1 MAYLI
6 LIPIL
11 LLFVAGAVGLFLG
24 RKGVNGKTLVGAW
37 LVLVFTLGFIVFA
50 GLVAERESAGR
61 KRIRELAAEIAE
73 QSGGPLGGKQIFLA
87 GYGAEPTPD
96 QKAERE
102 RAKQAIEAV
111 GGSVVDSLSK
121 NIDVVIAL
129 TEADS
134 EQIAKDLEKAEE
146 LEIKETLDLAAF
158 QEALGESL
166 QGYAETISKLR
177 REQISV
183 ETWRNRHWTGNLFKP
198 PKIVPLDDGTGL
210 YGVTEEGTV
219 DFKISGSG
227 EQPLNIGAELAIFAP
242 ELGPQL
248 AFLGVFEVKQAEK
261 LQDNVLSVSIMP
273 LTNPD
278 NHDFNAWRLGAR
290 ENQLLVFE
298 DLPTDR
304 WAADIKPRDGDA
316 APEQTSLEQAVADLT
331 AGKSLPGE
339 YWARVT
345 VKNADAFE
353 ASVFSDDEQPQM
365 QVSEGQEVE
374 LDAQTAQALQ
384 EDGVVTVEEVVRRRL
399 LTDPLTAL
407 RGTRFETNAEG
418 EIPAAGIEGIRRKL
432 SLELASLTLM
442 TDRIGT
448 AHKATESETAAKK
461 KMADD
466 LSDDRDA
473 WLEDLAFAKQAL
485 ATLEDRDEQTTAA
498 LATAR
503 KQIAEKREELVK
515 LTTEILAGA
524 KQRATPASGSGSGG
538 RRVAIP

>member
-1 MAYLI
+1 MDYLI

-11 LLFVAGAVGLFLG
+11 LLFVAGAVGLILG

-37 LVLVFTLGFIVFA
+37 LVLVFTLGFIVLA

-87 GYGAEPTPD
+87 GYGDEPTPD

-102 RAKQAIEAV
+102 GAKQAIEAV
-111 GGSVVDSLSK
+111 GGRVVDRLS
-121 NIDVVIAL
+121 NNTDVIIAL
-129 TEADS
+129 NEGDS
-134 EQIAKDLEKAEE
+134 EQRAKNLEDAEKF
-146 LEIKETLDLAAF
+146 EIKEKLDPDAF
-158 QEALGESL
+158 QKALGESL
-166 QGYAETISKLR
+166 EGYADTISKLR
-177 REQISV
+177 REQISI
-183 ETWRNRHWTGNLFKP
+183 ETWRNRHWTGNLFEP
-198 PKIVPLDDGTGL
+198 PEIVPLDDGTGL

-227 EQPLNIGAELAIFAP
+227 DQPLNIGAELAIFAP

-248 AFLGVFEVKQAEK
+248 AFLGVFEVRQVEK

-273 LTNPD
+273 LTKPD
-278 NHDFNAWRLGAR
+278 NHDFNAWRLGAN

-304 WAADIKPRDGDA
+304 WAANIKPRDGDA
-316 APEQTSLEQAVADLT
+316 ASEEIPLEQAVADLT

-339 YWARVT
+339 YWATVT
-345 VKNADAFE
+345 IENADAFK
-353 ASVFSDDEQPQM
+353 AAVFGDDEQEQM
-365 QVSEGQEVE
+365 QISEGQDVE
-374 LDAQTAQALQ
+374 LDAQTAQALK
-384 EDGVVTVEEVVRRRL
+384 EDGVVTVERVVRRRL

-407 RGTRFETNAEG
+407 RGTRFKTRAEG

-432 SLELASLTLM
+432 SLEMASLTLM
-442 TDRIGT
+442 TGRIGT
-448 AHKATESETAAKK
+448 ALAATESETIAKK
-461 KMADD
+461 KTGDD
-466 LSDDRDA
+466 LSKDRDA
-473 WLEDLAFAKQAL
+473 WQEDLAFAKQAL
-485 ATLEDRDEQTTAA
+485 ATLKARDEQTNAA

-503 KQIAEKREELVK
+503 KEIAEKREELVK
-515 LTTEILAGA
+515 LTTQIMARA
-524 KQRATPASGSGSGG
+524 KQRATPTLGNTPGG